1 MSSKEETI
9 KHMTGRLMRI
19 INKHLRIEGQPIP
32 IGDGVELSPGEI
44 HCLQAIG
51 LNEGSNLKSV
61 AHVLGVTKSAI
72 SQMVGK
78 LEKRGFV
85 RKERAPDN
93 NKELL
98 AFLTE
103 TGWAAFR
110 KHQDFHER
118 HMHNLMDRLD
128 EFSDPQLAAT
138 TAILAVIE
146 TVVDER
152 MEEILTSGRPKG

>member
-1 MSSKEETI
+1 MSNKEEAI

-32 IGDGVELSPGEI
+32 IADGVELRPGEV

-51 LNEGSNLKSV
+51 LNEGSNLKSI
-61 AHVLGVTKSAI
+61 ANVLGVTKSAI

-78 LEKRGFV
+78 LEKRGFM

-98 AFLTE
+98 AYLTDS
-103 TGWAAFR
+103 GWEAFR
-110 KHQDFHER
+110 KHQEFHER
-118 HMHNLMDRLD
+118 HMQNLLQRLD
-128 EFSDPQLAAT
+128 EFSDPQLAGT
-138 TAILAVIE
+138 SAILSVIE

-152 MEEILTSGRPKG
+152 MEEIFGKKL